1 MRTVCMAIL
10 ALLLAKCMA
19 TPPRMAT
26 VTPTIAM
33 QNTSAWQS
41 ISPTATKIAM
51 QKIPTPQPAA
61 TICGGSVNLREQPTR
76 QSRWLAVLHPGAVVT
91 VLDGS
96 GDWLAV
102 EHGKLRG
109 YIYSQYVCNN

>member
-1 MRTVCMAIL
+1 MKSIL
-10 ALLLAKCMA
+10 ALVVAALLISSCTLYRPDA
-19 TPPRMAT
+19 TTTAPVVASAVIPDATTTAPVVAYTPMPALFPP
-26 VTPTIAM
+26 
-33 QNTSAWQS
+33 
-41 ISPTATKIAM
+41 
-51 QKIPTPQPAA
+51 A

-109 YIYSQYVCNN
+109 FIYSQYVCNN